1 MMMNDILNRQEREK
15 LKEEI
20 IQEII
25 PRVNVVLNNSLK
37 TVK

>member
-1 MMMNDILNRQEREK
+1 MINDRLDRQEREK

-20 IQEII
+20 IQKII